1 MQYILVL
8 TLLGA
13 VAVETQGL
21 VGQELIGQGVTGSS
35 KGDTGVSVSGVK
47 GGEWRGETEAQ
58 CVCRIVDRK
67 TYARTTPE
75 LRRIQLAMFPNTE

>member
-13 VAVETQGL
+13 VAGETQGL

-35 KGDTGVSVSGVK
+35 NGDTGVFVSGVK
-47 GGEWRGETEAQ
+47 GGEWRGKQKLNVYVESWIEKHTQ
-58 CVCRIVDRK
+58 VQ
-67 TYARTTPE
+67 Y
-75 LRRIQLAMFPNTE
+75 LN

>member
-21 VGQELIGQGVTGSS
+21 VGQELVGQGVTRSS

-47 GGEWRGETEAQ
+47 GGEWRGGGKAEAQ
-58 CVCRIVDRK
+58 CVCRIMDRE

-75 LRRIQLAMFPNTE
+75 LKE

>member
-1 MQYILVL
+1 MVQWNVIMQYILVL

-21 VGQELIGQGVTGSS
+21 VGQELVGQGVTRSS

-47 GGEWRGETEAQ
+47 GGEWRGGESRSSM
-58 CVCRIVDRK
+58 C
-67 TYARTTPE
+67 
-75 LRRIQLAMFPNTE
+75 M

>member
-35 KGDTGVSVSGVK
+35 EGNTGVFISGVK
-47 GGEWRGETEAQ
+47 GGEWRVGGRSSM
-58 CVCRIVDRK
+58 C
-67 TYARTTPE
+67 
-75 LRRIQLAMFPNTE
+75 M